1 MNTKSFNHDFTYESY
16 KNTISRKIYQCNRYR
31 SFKDVDKQEQ
41 HYFRNVKID
50 IIEENNRIKFKSLY
64 VGIYEYYCS
73 RILKWY
79 RRNRMCFNPFSDLRH
94 NALFYKPF
102 FHKRM
107 WYYNGQINTF

>member
-16 KNTISRKIYQCNRYR
+16 KNTISRKILYNRYR
-31 SFKDVDKQEQ
+31 SFKDLDKQEQ
-41 HYFRNVKID
+41 NYFRNIKID
-50 IIEENNRIKFKSLY
+50 INEENERIKFKSLY

-73 RILKWY
+73 RTLKGY
-79 RRNRMCFNPFSDLRH
+79 RRNRMCFNPFSDFRH

-102 FHKRM
+102 FNKRM